1 MKTNA
6 AVLFSQPG
14 KWEVTEVDLD
24 EPKANEVLVKIVAA
38 GMCHSDDH
46 MVTGDLP
53 SMKLPMAGGHEGAG
67 IVEAVGSAVTNVAP
81 GDHVVLQFIPGC
93 GRCRWCASGQQ
104 NLCDSGAM
112 LLAGCQLDG
121 TFRMHKDGTDIGQM
135 AMISTFSQYTVV
147 PNISCVK
154 IPDDIPFAEACLVGC
169 GVPTGWGSAVNG
181 AGVVPGDVTIIMGIG
196 GVGINSVQGA
206 KHAGASRIIAVDP
219 VAFKRETALQLGAT
233 DAVESIGEAMQL
245 AQELTNGQG
254 ADNAVITTGV
264 LRPEHIGQAFDAVRK
279 GGTVAVVGIGPV
291 TDMSIPVSPFIL
303 TLFQKRLQGVLYGSL
318 SPSKDILRL
327 LSMYQAGQLKLKEL
341 VTRTYTLDQVNEGYA
356 DMHAGRNIRGVITFD

>member
-1 MKTNA
+1 MKTQA
-6 AVLFSQPG
+6 AVLYSQPG

-38 GMCHSDDH
+38 GLCHSDDH
-46 MVTGDLP
+46 MCTGDMP
-53 SMKLPMAGGHEGAG
+53 SMKLPLAGGHEGAG

-81 GDHVVLQFIPGC
+81 GDHIVLSFIPGC

-121 TFRMHKDGTDIGQM
+121 TFRMHQNGQDVGQM
-135 AMISTFSQYTVV
+135 ALISTFSQYTVV
-147 PNISCVK
+147 PSISCVK

-181 AGVVPGDVTIIMGIG
+181 AGVVPGDVTIVMGVG

-219 VAFKRETALQLGAT
+219 TPFKRETALQLGAT
-233 DAVESIGEAMQL
+233 DAVETIGQAAQL

-254 ADNAVITTGV
+254 ADNAIITVGV
-264 LRPEHIGQAFDAVRK
+264 TRGEHIGQAFDAVRK

-291 TDMSIPVSPFIL
+291 SDMSIPVSPFIL

-341 VTRTYTLDQVNEGYA
+341 VTRTYTLDQINEGYA

>member
-1 MKTNA
+1 MKTKA

-24 EPKANEVLVKIVAA
+24 EPQANEVLVRIVAA

-46 MVTGDLP
+46 MVTGDMP
-53 SMKLPMAGGHEGAG
+53 AMKLPIAGGHEGAG
-67 IVEAVGSAVTNVAP
+67 IVEAIGPGVTNVAP
-81 GDHVVLQFIPGC
+81 GDHIVLSFIPGC

-112 LLAGCQLDG
+112 ILAGCQLDG

-135 AMISTFSQYTVV
+135 AMISTFSEYTVV
-147 PNISCVK
+147 PSISCVK

-169 GVPTGWGSAVNG
+169 GVPTGWGSAVKG
-181 AGVVPGDVTIIMGIG
+181 AGIEPGDVTIVMGIG

-219 VAFKRETALQLGAT
+219 VALKRETALQLGAT
-233 DAVESIGEAMQL
+233 DAVETIGQAAQL
-245 AQELTNGQG
+245 ASEATNGQG
-254 ADNAVITTGV
+254 ADNAIITVGV
-264 LRPEHIGQAFDAVRK
+264 LKGEHIGQAFDAVRK

-291 TDMSIPVSPFIL
+291 ADMNIPVSPFIL
-303 TLFQKRLQGVLYGSL
+303 TLFQKRIQGVLYGSL

-356 DMHAGRNIRGVITFD
+356 DMHAGKNIRGVITFD